1 MTAEVAPSWAA
12 AGRVI
17 AGLWVAAIG
26 YVILLSAVVARRDD
40 NRIVVRGP
48 LVEQVVFLLLWALAT
63 PAIVW
68 SANRLPIERAH
79 RGRIGIH
86 LAIAVAFIVLLNI
99 AAPTIAWVLLG
110 RATPFAAVVRR
121 GLIGLVSVGHLALV
135 VYAFILGAGH
145 YLRTQDI
152 RRQEQMRAERLR
164 ADLASAQLRALTL
177 QLQPHFL
184 FNALN
189 AVGALI
195 LTERHREAF
204 DMVGRLGDL
213 LRALLAI
220 ERREEVSLRE
230 ELELAN
236 AYVGIEQAR
245 LGDRLRVTWN
255 IAPDLG
261 GAQVPP
267 MLLQPLVENAVRHG
281 VARRSDGGG
290 RLTISASRRDAT
302 LVLAVADDGPGAPP
316 RSTMRDAAPHSAAA
330 SGLGLENT
338 RRRLVHLYGDATRL
352 ELFRDGDWTRVVI
365 EVPYRLASSAAGS
378 PAGAAA

>member
-1 MTAEVAPSWAA
+1 MIAA
-12 AGRVI
+12 
-17 AGLWVAAIG
+17 LWVAAIG
-26 YVILLSAVVARRDD
+26 YVILLSALLARGDTG
-40 NRIVVRGP
+40 RIVFRGP
-48 LVEQVVFLLLWALAT
+48 LVEQVVLLLLWAMAT

-79 RGRIGIH
+79 RKRIGVHFMI
-86 LAIAVAFIVLLNI
+86 AIAFIAIINFT
-99 AAPTIAWVLLG
+99 APTIAWILLG

-121 GLIGLVSVGHLALV
+121 GLSGLISVGHLALI

-145 YLRTQDI
+145 YLRTLDV
-152 RRQEQMRAERLR
+152 RRQEQLRAERLR

-195 LTERHREAF
+195 LTERHRDAF

-230 ELELAN
+230 ELELAD

-245 LGDRLRVTWN
+245 LGDRLRVTWAV
-255 IAPDLG
+255 APDIG
-261 GAQVPP
+261 SAQVPP
-267 MLLQPLVENAVRHG
+267 MLLQPLVENAIRHG
-281 VARRSDGGG
+281 VARKPDGGC
-290 RLTISASRRDAT
+290 LTIAAFRRDVT
-302 LVLAVADDGPGAPP
+302 LVLEVCDDGPGALT
-316 RSTMRDAAPHSAAA
+316 SATARDTAHVAPAAA
-330 SGLGLENT
+330 TGLGLENT
-338 RRRLVHLYGDATRL
+338 RQRLMHLYGDATRL
-352 ELFRDGDWTRVVI
+352 DLARDAGWTHVRVEI
-365 EVPYRLASSAAGS
+365 PYHLPTHSAAT
-378 PAGAAA
+378 PAGVAA